1 MGKPSSQPP
10 GPITLQCHSG
20 REQFR
25 RLFKSWSR
33 QWSQPQ
39 LLKLVSAGLG
49 DNVVWS
55 SQLTGFATGN
65 LVDPAPKVL
74 LALGR
79 FNLQLA
85 EGKLPGAISTL
96 WADKQPMVDA
106 TGKPLGP
113 AEMFLVFTGEIDLQL
128 PEALEIP
135 LELEEAVTKGF
146 GKRYRQQLGANGVDF
161 VDDDQQRLIQ
171 LCPSMKGL
179 ITGKAVRGEQL
190 VADLP
195 TLAAEVYVTPTDLQD
210 VLAELLAANSNLD

>member
-10 GPITLQCHSG
+10 GPITLQCNAG

-25 RLFKSWSR
+25 RLFKAWSR
-33 QWSQPQ
+33 QWTQPQ
-39 LLKLVSAGLG
+39 LLKLISAGLT

-55 SQLTGFATGN
+55 SQLTGFATGA

-79 FNLQLA
+79 FNLLLA
-85 EGKLPGAISTL
+85 KQQLPGALSTL
-96 WADKQPMVDA
+96 WEGRSAMVD
-106 TGKPLGP
+106 TKGKPLGP
-113 AEMFLVFTGEIDLQL
+113 AEVFLAFTGELDLKL
-128 PEALEIP
+128 PDALEIP
-135 LELEEAVTKGF
+135 LDVEEAVTKSF
-146 GKRYRQQLGANGVDF
+146 GKLYRQQLAANGVDF
-161 VDDDQQRLIQ
+161 VDDDHQRLLK

-195 TLAAEVYVTPTDLQD
+195 VLANEVGTTQQDLQD
-210 VLAELLAANSNLD
+210 TLSELLAN